1 MTTRSLNTKDKSQ
14 LIHATSKTKKHKLVI
29 LSKKLWKNWSVKIST
44 IVLLLLCILAIGA
57 PLWGTINPESM
68 DPSNPNL
75 LPGASAMFN
84 DISGDSFQH
93 FYLLGSDSLGRD
105 LWSRIIYGARISLSI
120 GVAVAILSVA
130 LGSIAGLLSG
140 YFKKIDSVMM
150 RIMDGLMAIPSILFA
165 VSLVAIFRGS
175 VATVITAITISEI
188 PRVARLMRSVVLS
201 VREEAYVEA
210 AITLGTPTYKVLLKH
225 ILPNAMAPL
234 IIQAT
239 YICAAAMITESS
251 LSFLGLGLPPE
262 VATWGNIMAEGRSQF
277 NLYPQVVLLP
287 GALLAITVLF
297 INMLGDGLRD
307 TIDPKFNKRGS

>member
-1 MTTRSLNTKDKSQ
+1 MTTNSLHAKNKSASSFSAQ
-14 LIHATSKTKKHKLVI
+14 
-29 LSKKLWKNWSVKIST
+29 KKLKPFLSLLKKVWKNSTVKVSS
-44 IVLLLLCILAIGA
+44 IVLMSLCLLAIGA
-57 PLWGTINPESM
+57 PLFGTINPEAM
-68 DPSNPNL
+68 DPANSNI
-75 LPGASAMFN
+75 LPGVSAEFN
-84 DISGDSFQH
+84 DISGDSFTH

-105 LWSRIIYGARISLSI
+105 VWSRIVYGARISLTI
-120 GVAVAILSVA
+120 GVIVALLSV
-130 LGSIAGLLSG
+130 LIGSLIGLLSG

-150 RIMDGLMAIPSILFA
+150 RIMDGVMAIPSILFA

-175 VATVITAITISEI
+175 IFTVIVAVTISEI
-188 PRVARLMRSVVLS
+188 PRVARLVRSVVLS

-210 AITLGTPTYKVLLKH
+210 AVTLGTPTYKVLLKH

-262 VATWGNIMAEGRSQF
+262 IATWGNIMAEGRSQF
-277 NLYPQVVLLP
+277 NLYPQIVLFPGVLL
-287 GALLAITVLF
+287 ALTVLA

-307 TIDPKFNKRGS
+307 SIDPKFNKRGA